1 MILLPPVSTLTD
13 TLFAFTTLFRSRHRR
28 DFGER
33 EIGLARRLARV
44 AARRLDQ
51 PGGHALLV
59 FEQRLE
65 QMFRRNL
72 LMVHADRD
80 GLRRLQEALGA
91 IGEFLEVHAVPFI
104 VHRSDSVA
112 LMQHKPIRPISSC
125 RIYSGIQP
133 STSVT
138 A

>member
-1 MILLPPVSTLTD
+1 MYVLVV
-13 TLFAFTTLFRSRHRR
+13 LFLFFKQKPAYELRISYWSS
-28 DFGER
+28 DVCSSD
-33 EIGLARRLARV
+33 L
-44 AARRLDQ
+44 
-51 PGGHALLV
+51 ALLV